1 VKLLVEAGTVYL
13 YVVAGPLADWAD
25 RPPICTLD
33 AVELFQAPCYLHEGS
48 VIKLL
53 EHRALDVLQ
62 DHVIVLHEAPGCVKV
77 EGTGAKKSINGIEHL
92 VLLSGVLELGVGVH
106 PQNQLAPPCFQEIV
120 LVVCPVP
127 DDAVT

>member
-1 VKLLVEAGTVYL
+1 MRLYMGVQRHKPPPESHHIAVKLLVEAGTVYL

-25 RPPICTLD
+25 RPPIRALD
-33 AVELFQAPCYLHEGS
+33 AVKLFQVPGDLHKGI

-53 EHRALDVLQ
+53 EHSAFDVLQ

-92 VLLSGVLELGVGVH
+92 VLLRCVLELGVGVH
-106 PQNQLAPPCFQEIV
+106 P
-120 LVVCPVP
+120 
-127 DDAVT
+127 